1 MMRTIDIFETFKRLC
16 SDGSISTFTNDEMT
30 FITRL
35 STYTDIIKM
44 ISKNG
49 HTYIFKYI
57 NDEQWTLY
65 YGRAAVDFERSFK
78 HEQDQ

>member
-1 MMRTIDIFETFKRLC
+1 MRTIDIFEAFKRLC
-16 SDGSISTFTNDEMT
+16 SDTNDEMS

-65 YGRAAVDFERSFK
+65 YGKAAVDYERSLK